1 MIRTIGLRIAS
12 ATIVVGLLVATTILP
27 AMAQSPSPAAQPS
40 ASPTPAI
47 VWDTGVVRMT
57 ADDLRIRAGGLEFTG
72 RVPDISL
79 ASDPGGATY
88 RTLEVAW
95 QEQGREQ
102 RLYLYLAADDV
113 SWWVTEVR
121 IRDGQPNAEWVTFQG
136 PPFRVPLGGT
146 WTGDLRLSDPLG
158 TLEIDGMTLRAFTP
172 DTLPAELRLCR
183 PAGAAGGAGVFDP
196 LDEGQ
201 ILADSGVERMSPAA
215 AKALLVSMGLCHT
228 FRYEVEFSDGSGGY
242 NEMWCDAP
250 PGVITELLYGSDG
263 EVIVFVRDATPQQH
277 TPRPQPPVGW
287 GC

>member
-1 MIRTIGLRIAS
+1 MIRSIGLRIAS
-12 ATIVVGLLVATTILP
+12 ATTLVGLLIATAIAP
-27 AMAQSPSPAAQPS
+27 ATAQSPSPVAPPS
-40 ASPTPAI
+40 SSPTPAI

-79 ASDPGGATY
+79 HSDPGGATY
-88 RTLEVAW
+88 RTLEVEW
-95 QEQGREQ
+95 MEQDREQ

-146 WTGDLRLSDPLG
+146 WTGDLRLSDPIG
-158 TLEIDGMTLRAFTP
+158 TLEVDGMTLRAFTP
-172 DTLPAELRLCR
+172 DTLPAELRFCR
-183 PAGAAGGAGVFDP
+183 PAIQPGTGDGVDP
-196 LDEGQ
+196 LDDGQ
-201 ILADSGVERMSPAA
+201 ILADSGIERMSPAA
-215 AKALLVSMGLCHT
+215 AKALLVGMGLCHT
-228 FRYEVEFSDGSGGY
+228 FRYEYEYADGSGGY
-242 NEMWCDAP
+242 TERWCDAP
-250 PGVITELLYGSDG
+250 PGVIGDVLVGSDG
-263 EVIVFVRDATPQQH
+263 EVIIFVRDATPQQH